1 MNLIELT
8 MKCWE
13 GTREHLITLEVEGD
27 GIEEEDLIF
36 RVSVKNLRTQK
47 IRRAEC
53 VISKLEIEDDLL
65 DE

>member
-1 MNLIELT
+1 

-13 GTREHLITLEVEGD
+13 GNREHLFTLEVAGN

-36 RVSVKNLRTQK
+36 RVSVKNLRTQE

-65 DE
+65 EE